1 MEMREL
7 VDLLNRYATEYYVW
21 DNPTVSDY
29 EYDRLYDR
37 LVKMELETGVVL
49 PDSPTRRV
57 GGEPIKAFEQVTHWK
72 RLYSL
77 DKAQSVEE
85 LYAWEQ
91 RAQKFVTDLEYTVEY
106 KFDGLTMVLYYED
119 GLFRRA
125 ATRGNGVVGEDVTE
139 QVKTIHSFPLSI
151 PVKGKLEVQGE
162 AVMRLSVLEKYNRT
176 AAEPLKNAR
185 NGAAGAI
192 RNLDPKVTASRN
204 LDIYFYGVNYAEAV
218 KLETQTACIEF
229 LKKHGFKISPY
240 QHLSPDMAD
249 AVREIER
256 IGKQRG
262 ELDFLIDGVVLKVNR
277 FDQQEQ
283 LGFTDKFPRFAVAY
297 KFEAEE
303 ITTILKDVAW
313 QVGRTGKLT
322 PLGLL
327 EPVELAGVTVKRATL
342 NNYGDI
348 RRKRV
353 KVGSRIL
360 VRRSNDVIPE
370 IMGVSEYHDDDRE
383 VEKIARCP
391 ECGAELFEEGAN
403 LFCPNHENCKPQI
416 VGRLEHFGSRNAMDI
431 EGFSEKTAEQLYD
444 NLGVR
449 HLYQLYQLT
458 REDLLKLEGFKDK
471 KADNLLASLQKSKQ
485 CELADFVFAL
495 GIPNVG
501 SKTARDLCEHFPS
514 LEALERATQEELLTV
529 DEIGAVIAESIVEFF
544 GNAEVRED
552 IDKLLAYG
560 ITFTNRERKAGAFTG
575 EKVVLTGSLT
585 GFTRGE
591 ASELIEENGGELQS
605 SVSGKTTLV
614 IAGEKAGSKLEK
626 AQKLGIRV
634 IGEEEFRKLLE
645 QGGSSPEKS

>member
-7 VDLLNRYATEYYVW
+7 VDLLNRHATNYYVL
-21 DNPTVSDY
+21 DNPTISDY
-29 EYDRLYDR
+29 EYDRLYDQ

-91 RAQKFVTDLEYTVEY
+91 RAQKFVTDPEYTVEY

-119 GLFRRA
+119 GIFCRA

-139 QVKTIHSFPLSI
+139 QVKTIRSFPLSI
-151 PVKGKLEVQGE
+151 PVSGKLEVQGE

-204 LDIYFYGVNYAEAV
+204 LDIFFYGVNYIEAEQ
-218 KLETQTACIEF
+218 LETQTACIEF

-240 QHLSPDMAD
+240 QHLSPSMED

-256 IGKQRG
+256 IGAQRQ

-303 ITTILKDVAW
+303 ITTILNDVTW

-327 EPVELAGVTVKRATL
+327 EPVELAGVTVRRATL
-342 NNYGDI
+342 NNFGDVQ
-348 RRKRV
+348 RK
-353 KVGSRIL
+353 KVRIGSRIL

-370 IMGVSEYHDDDRE
+370 IMGVSEYHDGDRE
-383 VEKIARCP
+383 VEKITHCP

-431 EGFSEKTAEQLYD
+431 EGFSEKTAEQLYEC
-444 NLGVR
+444 LGVR
-449 HLYQLYQLT
+449 HLYQLYELT
-458 REDLLKLEGFKDK
+458 REDLLGLEGFKDK

-485 CELADFVFAL
+485 CELADFVYAL

-501 SKTARDLCEHFPS
+501 SKTARDLCEHFPT
-514 LEALERATQEELLTV
+514 LEALENATAEELLTV
-529 DEIGAVIAESIVEFF
+529 DEIGAVIAESVVEFF
-544 GNAEVRED
+544 HNPEVRED
-552 IDKLLAYG
+552 IGRLISHG
-560 ITFTNRERKAGAFTG
+560 VTFTNRERKSGVFTG
-575 EKVVLTGSLT
+575 EKIVLTGSLT
-585 GFTRGE
+585 EFTRGE
-591 ASELIEENGGELQS
+591 ASELIEEQGGELQS

-626 AQKLGIRV
+626 AQKLGIRI
-634 IGEEEFRKLLE
+634 IGEEDFKQLL
-645 QGGSSPEKS
+645 GR